1 MGIIF
6 KVFRERTNI
15 VIWDLDPVFIYLPDF
30 LGGREIR
37 YYGLLYAVA
46 LMGGFYFWQWQI
58 LRSKRTQEQADRILG
73 MGVAAVIVGARVGH
87 CLFYSPEYYLSN
99 PFEIIKVWE
108 GGLASHGSTIAL
120 IMILIYYAKTES
132 MTIREVFDR
141 FSVSVAWA
149 ASIIR
154 LGNLMNSEI
163 VGRTTDVSWGF
174 KFPFHDRVSLN
185 KCICEGQNVADTCI
199 STIKGCA
206 DLTLVPTRHPSQ
218 IYEFIMGMIVF
229 TVLLLVDRKYGENR
243 PLGLMGGLVLLLY
256 FTGRFIVEF
265 FKQQQVFD
273 GNLDMGHY
281 LSIPFALIGLAMVLY
296 ALKYPNNNKQASTN
310 P

>member
-1 MGIIF
+1 M
-6 KVFRERTNI
+6 
-15 VIWDLDPVFIYLPDF
+15 VIWDINPVFVYLPDF

-120 IMILIYYAKTES
+120 IMILIYYAKTEN
-132 MTIREVFDR
+132 MTVREVFDR

-163 VGRTTDVSWGF
+163 VGRTTDVPWGF
-174 KFPFHDRVSLN
+174 KFPLHDSVSLN
-185 KCICEGQNVADTCI
+185 KCDCTSQMSVSESCI
-199 STIKGCA
+199 QLVKGTHEVCA
-206 DLTLVPTRHPSQ
+206 DLSMVPVRHPSQ
-218 IYEFIMGMIVF
+218 IYEFVMGMIVF
-229 TVLLLVDRKYGENR
+229 TVLLLVDKKYGEKR

-265 FKQQQVFD
+265 FKQQQVFEQS
-273 GNLDMGHY
+273 NLDMGHY
-281 LSIPFALIGLAMVLY
+281 LSIPFATIGLLMVLY
-296 ALKYPNNNKQASTN
+296 ALKNPNLPIASTK